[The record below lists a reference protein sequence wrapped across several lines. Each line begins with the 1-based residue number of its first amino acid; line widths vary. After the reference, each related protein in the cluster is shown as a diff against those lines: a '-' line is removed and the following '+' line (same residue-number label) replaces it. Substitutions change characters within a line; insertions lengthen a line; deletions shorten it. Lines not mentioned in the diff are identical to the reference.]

1 MPHEYSL
8 YGQVAESR
16 QPLLLQQLAGICRMQ
31 PRPVE
36 QVVLVFKARP
46 PPGLADLPGPGEA
59 SGKADVQRIA
69 KMLTSNIY
77 FVKVVGTVNLNR
89 KPASSDVQKSNGHS
103 GRTDADR
110 TINWHFE
117 FKDIP
122 DAGTGQATV
131 NGRLLYRFDIE
142 DNDLLTFMKQLGY
155 ESVNPYLW
163 FTHRPNGDLVT
174 SVVTF

>member
-8 YGQVAESR
+8 YGQVVESR

-31 PRPVE
+31 PKPVE

-46 PPGLADLPGPGEA
+46 PPGLANLPGPGEA

-77 FVKVVGTVNLNR
+77 YVKVIGTVKSTR
-89 KPASSDVQKSNGHS
+89 KAALSDVQTTNAHS
-103 GRTDADR
+103 GRTDVDR
-110 TINWHFE
+110 TIDWHFE

-142 DNDLLTFMKQLGY
+142 GNDLLTFMKQFGY
-155 ESVNPYLW
+155 ESVNPSPW
-163 FTHRPNGDLVT
+163 FTHIANAG
-174 SVVTF
+174 F